1 MRESKTWN
9 GKLPQ
14 RNLSVPPE
22 RTAEWR
28 NPMKTI
34 VIYTSQTGFTKRYAQ
49 WIAEASDA
57 DCLALTAAKKR
68 NLDAYEAII
77 FGGWACAGSISKL
90 GWFKDNIGNW
100 PDKKLIAFCVGA
112 SPMDSP
118 EVAQSLNRN
127 FTETERERISVF
139 YCPGGLNYEKM
150 PAPSR
155 FLMKMFV
162 RTLKAKKDKTETD
175 REMIRM
181 ISGSYDISDRKYIE
195 PIVKLISGR

>member
-1 MRESKTWN
+1 
-9 GKLPQ
+9 
-14 RNLSVPPE
+14 
-22 RTAEWR
+22 
-28 NPMKTI
+28 MKTI